1 LHRFPQATEY
11 IMERAMAS
19 EALPPELMAAWKKIK
34 SVVVDD
40 KAIKV
45 TI

>member
-1 LHRFPQATEY
+1 
-11 IMERAMAS
+11 MKRAMQS

-34 SVVVDD
+34 TVVVEDRV
-40 KAIKV
+40 IKL